1 MLLYRAGLQ
10 ADLGLPRLQFCA
22 RARRLPVQ
30 WLVHGPLGGTKVAAS
45 TKVTGYLE
53 CYAQWSASIGLVVAD
68 GCDGMGTV
76 SGGGVIAAG
85 KKVSVSATAPKNWM
99 FVGWAS
105 PSDFNSKDNTV
116 RLTMVSTDAKYTFI
130 MPSPGEE
137 ADEVEL
143 TAVFTHV
150 FGSAIVPDDE
160 IEE

>member
-1 MLLYRAGLQ
+1 MTSTAIFRLKKGAEIATITLGIKPDPKLTLTKYLLVRDDIAPEVE
-10 ADLGLPRLQFCA
+10 D
-22 RARRLPVQ
+22 
-30 WLVHGPLGGTKVAAS
+30 GTYYSDFKL
-45 TKVTGYLE
+45 T
-53 CYAQWSASIGLVVAD
+53 
-68 GCDGMGTV
+68 
-76 SGGGVIAAG
+76 GGGNYQVG

-105 PSDFNSKDNTV
+105 PSDFNSNDNTV
-116 RLTMVSTDAKYTFI
+116 RLTMVSTDAKYTFS
-130 MPSPGEE
+130 MPSPGDE